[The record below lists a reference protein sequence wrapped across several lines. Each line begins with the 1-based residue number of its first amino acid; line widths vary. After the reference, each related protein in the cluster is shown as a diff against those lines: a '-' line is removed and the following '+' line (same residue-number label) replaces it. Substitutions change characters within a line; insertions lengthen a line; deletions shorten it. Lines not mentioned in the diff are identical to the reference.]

1 MSFVQTFAMWFF
13 LAFQIW
19 TINFINRYTYASP
32 NKDMFEIVFEGFKN
46 VFNIRKV
53 CLKKSHL
60 AKKLK
65 VFLRVKKSKRTFSK
79 KLKNKVFVQ
88 KLFLT

>member
-46 VFNIRKV
+46 AFNIKKV
-53 CLKKSHL
+53 CLKKKSFG
-60 AKKLK
+60 KKIKSTFKGQK
-65 VFLRVKKSKRTFSK
+65 VKTHF
-79 KLKNKVFVQ
+79 
-88 KLFLT
+88 